1 MENAYPVRWWRADFL
16 SSEVQMKALITAA
29 MLSALALTPASAAMM
44 ACTSDNMTKS
54 AAALT
59 TAPETPAKRAA
70 DKELGLANT
79 DMSTGKMKSACR
91 HYMNAQK
98 AAMAK

>member
-1 MENAYPVRWWRADFL
+1 MENAYPVCRWCAGFL

-29 MLSALALTPASAAMM
+29 MLSAMAFSPASAAMM
-44 ACTSDNMTKS
+44 GCTSENMTKS

-59 TAPETPAKRAA
+59 TAPDTPAKRAA
-70 DKELGLANT
+70 DKEMGLANA
-79 DMSTGKMKSACR
+79 DMSKGSMKSACR
-91 HYMNAQK
+91 HYVNAQK